1 MRKLSW
7 TLSIVILSVLG
18 SNIFAKMDWC
28 EPAENS
34 NVIKS
39 VIVETILNKAIEI
52 RTTDGKMFA
61 YRFDEIAKM
70 ARERIVDKT
79 PATEVTLKNSKV
91 ATELSLVGVV
101 I

>member
-1 MRKLSW
+1 
-7 TLSIVILSVLG
+7 
-18 SNIFAKMDWC
+18 
-28 EPAENS
+28 
-34 NVIKS
+34 
-39 VIVETILNKAIEI
+39 
-52 RTTDGKMFA
+52 MFA

>member
-1 MRKLSW
+1 M
-7 TLSIVILSVLG
+7 
-18 SNIFAKMDWC
+18 
-28 EPAENS
+28 
-34 NVIKS
+34 
-39 VIVETILNKAIEI
+39 IVETILNKAIEI

-61 YRFDEIAKM
+61 YRFDEMAKM
-70 ARERIVDKT
+70 TRERIVDKT